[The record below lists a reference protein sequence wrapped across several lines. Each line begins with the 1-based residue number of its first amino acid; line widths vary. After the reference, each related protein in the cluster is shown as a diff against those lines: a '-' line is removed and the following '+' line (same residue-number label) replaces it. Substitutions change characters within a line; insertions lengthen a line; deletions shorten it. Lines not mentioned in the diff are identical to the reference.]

1 MDEFQEILQD
11 FLIESFELI
20 EQLDQDLVELE
31 SRPDDLDLLNR
42 IFRVAHTIKGA
53 SSFLNFDVL
62 THLTHHMEN
71 LLNMAR
77 HGDLVIDADVMD
89 VILESIDLMKALL
102 VRIRDS
108 GADAGL
114 EVGQC
119 VERLD
124 AVANG
129 TPLSSV
135 TETVTVTASETVV
148 AVEPQTDAEEE
159 ADYSGMSEAEV
170 EAEIER
176 LIAQRQA
183 EDAAKRANKA
193 NSSAPV
199 EEEPDYEGMDDAEVE
214 AEIERL
220 LAKRQA
226 EDAAKRAQKAAE
238 TSTAPSVAAPVA
250 APITSEPMPQS
261 EPIPAPVPVAPAAP
275 AVQPKVEAKPATP
288 VARRAAEPKEEGEN
302 RGGGAVEQTIRVDV
316 KRLDHLMNLIG
327 ELVLGKN
334 RLIKINDDVEERYEG
349 EAFLEELNQVVSIVS
364 LVTTDLQIAVM
375 KTRMLP
381 IGKVFNKFPRMIR
394 DLSRELN
401 KKIELEIT
409 GEETELDKSIVE
421 EIGDPLVHIIRNSC
435 DHGIETP
442 DVRLSSGKEETGT
455 IHLKA
460 YHEGNHI
467 VIQIIDDGKGLDAEM
482 LKLKSIEKGIITE
495 KEAEGMSEKEAFG
508 LIFRPGFSTAAQV
521 TSVSGRGVGMDVV
534 KTNIEKLNGM
544 IDIDSEV
551 GKGTSMKLKIPLTLA
566 IIQALLVGVQ
576 EEYYAI
582 PLASVLETVRISKD
596 EIYTVESRSV
606 MRLRDEVLSL
616 VHIGDIFEVERVF
629 DNSEH
634 AYVVVLGLA
643 ESKIGLIV
651 DSLVG
656 QEEIVIKSLGEYLKG
671 IEGIAG
677 ATIRGDG
684 GVTLIVDVAALM
696 QMAKSVKSTVGQESA
711 EAKGRL
717 GVKNKPSDYKVMIV
731 DDSKT
736 DRTIMRKSLEPM
748 GITLVEATD
757 GIEALNILKQ
767 ADHTFDAMLID
778 IEMPRM
784 DGYSLAAEIKKYNK
798 YKNLPLIAVTSRT
811 GKADRMRGVESGMV
825 EYITKPY
832 SSEYLMNVVK
842 RNIKFNEGL

>member
-1 MDEFQEILQD
+1 MDEFEEILQD
-11 FLIESFELI
+11 FLVESFELI

-108 GADAGL
+108 GKDGGIEIIA
-114 EVGQC
+114 C

-129 TPLSSV
+129 TALG
-135 TETVTVTASETVV
+135 ETVPPPEPVV
-148 AVEPQTDAEEE
+148 EAAIAEEE
-159 ADYSGMSEAEV
+159 PDCSGMSEAEV

-176 LIAQRQA
+176 LIAVRQA
-183 EDAAKRANKA
+183 EDAAKRAHKSTEPESPKA
-193 NSSAPV
+193 EPVPAP
-199 EEEPDYEGMDDAEVE
+199 
-214 AEIERL
+214 
-220 LAKRQA
+220 
-226 EDAAKRAQKAAE
+226 
-238 TSTAPSVAAPVA
+238 APAPVA
-250 APITSEPMPQS
+250 AA
-261 EPIPAPVPVAPAAP
+261 PAAAPAAP
-275 AVQPKVEAKPATP
+275 RPAP
-288 VARRAAEPKEEGEN
+288 APRKIEPKEDGEA
-302 RGGGAVEQTIRVDV
+302 RGGAAVEQTIRVDV

-401 KKIELEIT
+401 KKIELEIA

-435 DHGIETP
+435 DHGVETP
-442 DVRLSSGKEETGT
+442 EVRLASGKEESGT

-482 LKLKSIEKGIITE
+482 LKMKSIEKGIITE
-495 KEAEGMSEKEAFG
+495 KEADTMTEKEAFG

-711 EAKGRL
+711 ESKGRS
-717 GVKNKPSDYKVMIV
+717 GVKNKPSDYCVMIV

-757 GIEALNILKQ
+757 GVEALNILKQ
-767 ADHTFDAMLID
+767 GDYAFDGMLVD

-832 SSEYLMNVVK
+832 SPEYLMNVVK

>member
-11 FLIESFELI
+11 FLVESFELI

-77 HGDLVIDADVMD
+77 HGDLVIEPNVMD

-102 VRIRDS
+102 IQIRDT
-108 GADAGL
+108 GVDGGL
-114 EVGQC
+114 EVDGC
-119 VERLD
+119 VMRLD

-129 TPLSSV
+129 TPM
-135 TETVTVTASETVV
+135 ETAAPSAPEPVV
-148 AVEPQTDAEEE
+148 APQPEPAAPAASSDEE
-159 ADYSGMSEAEV
+159 DYAGMSEEEV

-176 LIAQRQA
+176 LLAQRQA
-183 EDAAKRANKA
+183 EDAAKRAAKHGDDKA
-193 NSSAPV
+193 AAAHAADSENEYANLS
-199 EEEPDYEGMDDAEVE
+199 DDEVE

-220 LAKRQA
+220 LAQRQA
-226 EDAAKRAQKAAE
+226 EDAAKREQKKSQPPVESSAPAPVQTAQN
-238 TSTAPSVAAPVA
+238 APVA
-250 APITSEPMPQS
+250 R
-261 EPIPAPVPVAPAAP
+261 PAAAP
-275 AVQPKVEAKPATP
+275 APRK
-288 VARRAAEPKEEGEN
+288 AEPKEDGEG
-302 RGGGAVEQTIRVDV
+302 RGGSSVEQTIRVDV

-442 DVRLSSGKEETGT
+442 DNRIAVGKAEIGT
-455 IHLKA
+455 IQLKA

-467 VIQIIDDGKGLDAEM
+467 VIQIIDDGKGLDPGL
-482 LKLKSIEKGIITE
+482 LKSKSIEKGIITE
-495 KEAEGMSEKEAFG
+495 KEADMMSDKEAYS

-551 GKGTSMKLKIPLTLA
+551 GQGTSMKLKIPLTLA

-616 VHIGDIFEVERVF
+616 VHIGDIFQVERVF

-696 QMAKSVKSTVGQESA
+696 QMAKSVKSTLGNESSDSRA
-711 EAKGRL
+711 RGGAKTTA
-717 GVKNKPSDYKVMIV
+717 SDYVVMIV

-736 DRTIMRKSLEPM
+736 DRTIMRKSLEPL
-748 GITLVEATD
+748 GITLVEASD

-767 ADHTFDAMLID
+767 GDHTFDGMLID

-784 DGYSLAAEIKKYNK
+784 DGYTLASEIKKYNK

-832 SSEYLMNVVK
+832 SPEYLMNVVK
-842 RNIKFNEGL
+842 RNIKFSEGL

>member
-11 FLIESFELI
+11 FLVESFELI

-108 GADAGL
+108 GEDSGL
-114 EVGQC
+114 EVNPC
-119 VERLD
+119 VLRLD
-124 AVANG
+124 AVASG
-129 TPLSSV
+129 TPIPSAEAPSAPATPEPAV
-135 TETVTVTASETVV
+135 AS
-148 AVEPQTDAEEE
+148 AVEEEP
-159 ADYSGMSEAEV
+159 DYSGMSEEEV

-176 LIAQRQA
+176 LIAVRQA
-183 EDAAKRANKA
+183 EDAAKRASNA
-193 NSSAPV
+193 AAVVPES
-199 EEEPDYEGMDDAEVE
+199 EDEPDYSGMSEEEVE

-220 LAKRQA
+220 IAVRQA
-226 EDAAKRAQKAAE
+226 EDAAKRSSKPAE
-238 TSTAPSVAAPVA
+238 PEAKKTESA
-250 APITSEPMPQS
+250 
-261 EPIPAPVPVAPAAP
+261 PAPVPAKAVVEAAP
-275 AVQPKVEAKPATP
+275 KLTAAPRKV
-288 VARRAAEPKEEGEN
+288 EPKEDAEN
-302 RGGGAVEQTIRVDV
+302 RSGAAVEQTIRVDV

-442 DVRLSSGKEETGT
+442 ETRAAAGKEETGT
-455 IHLKA
+455 IQLKA

-467 VIQIIDDGKGLDAEM
+467 VIQIVDDGKGLDADM
-482 LKLKSIEKGIITE
+482 LKSKSIEKGIITE
-495 KEAEGMSEKEAFG
+495 KEADGMTEKEAFG

-551 GKGTSMKLKIPLTLA
+551 GQGTSMKLKIPLTLA

-696 QMAKSVKSTVGQESA
+696 QMAKSVKSTVGQENA
-711 EAKGRL
+711 EGKGRA
-717 GVKNKPSDYKVMIV
+717 GAKNSPSDYVVMIV

-736 DRTIMRKSLEPM
+736 DRTIMRKALEPM

-757 GIEALNILKQ
+757 GVEALNILKQ
-767 ADHTFDAMLID
+767 GDYMFDGMLVD

-784 DGYSLAAEIKKYNK
+784 DGYTLAAEIKKYNK

-832 SSEYLMNVVK
+832 SPEYLMSVVK

>member
-11 FLIESFELI
+11 FLVESFELI

-77 HGDLVIDADVMD
+77 HGDLTIDANVMD

-108 GADAGL
+108 GEDSGL
-114 EVGQC
+114 EVLGC
-119 VERLD
+119 VGRLD

-129 TPLSSV
+129 TSEDAPV
-135 TETVTVTASETVV
+135 EAPAPVQEVPAPVATV
-148 AVEPQTDAEEE
+148 EEE
-159 ADYSGMSEAEV
+159 PDYSGMSDAEV

-176 LIAQRQA
+176 LIAVRQA
-183 EDAAKRANKA
+183 EDAAKRAVKQDTTPA
-193 NSSAPV
+193 SV
-199 EEEPDYEGMDDAEVE
+199 EEEPDYSGMSDAEVE

-220 LAKRQA
+220 IAVRQA
-226 EDAAKRAQKAAE
+226 EDAAKRAGKKAESEAPKAAP
-238 TSTAPSVAAPVA
+238 APVPAAPVA
-250 APITSEPMPQS
+250 APKAEVT
-261 EPIPAPVPVAPAAP
+261 PVAKPAAP
-275 AVQPKVEAKPATP
+275 AP
-288 VARRAAEPKEEGEN
+288 RRSEPKEEGEN
-302 RGGGAVEQTIRVDV
+302 RGGSTVEQTIRVDV

-394 DLSRELN
+394 DLSRELSKN
-401 KKIELEIT
+401 IELEIV
-409 GEETELDKSIVE
+409 GEDTELDKSIVE

-442 DVRLSSGKEETGT
+442 AVRLAAGKGEVGT
-455 IHLKA
+455 IQLKA

-467 VIQIIDDGKGLDAEM
+467 VIQIIDDGKGLDADM
-482 LKLKSIEKGIITE
+482 LKSKSIEKGIITE
-495 KEAEGMSEKEAFG
+495 KEADGMSEKEAFA

-551 GKGTSMKLKIPLTLA
+551 GQGTSMKLKIPLTLA

-717 GVKNKPSDYKVMIV
+717 GVKNSASDYCVMIV

-736 DRTIMRKSLEPM
+736 DRTIMRKSLEPL

-757 GIEALNILKQ
+757 GVEALNILKQ
-767 ADHTFDAMLID
+767 GDHNFDGMLVD

-784 DGYSLAAEIKKYNK
+784 DGYTLASEIKKYNK

-811 GKADRMRGVESGMV
+811 GKADRMRGVESGMI

-832 SSEYLMNVVK
+832 SPEYLMNVVK